1 MNDAFLG
8 LVAVYGLPVVFVA
21 TFLSCLAVPVPTS
34 LVMLAAGAFAASG
47 DLSLW
52 QVVAAAYA
60 GAILGDQAGFRLGR
74 TGGSR
79 LASRLAA
86 GPPRAALL
94 DRARGAIDRWGGTG
108 IFLSTWLFAPL
119 GPWVNLLAG
128 ATGFGWARFTA
139 WDSAGEAV
147 WVTLYVGLGYLFAD
161 RITQIAGILGNSVGF
176 LVAGL
181 ATIVLA
187 RMLLTRLRQARSRV
201 FGRPSG
207 GPA

>member
-8 LVAVYGLPVVFVA
+8 LVAVYGLPVVFIA

-74 TGGSR
+74 TGGSH

-187 RMLLTRLRQARSRV
+187 RMLLTRLRQARTSV
-201 FGRPSG
+201 Q
-207 GPA
+207 